1 VVAMRLVPI
10 LACVAVGLGLAS
22 SAGAQLVPV
31 PGTLVAM
38 APPKGFTLARSFSGF
53 ENVRGGS
60 SITVEEMPPSA
71 AADIVAAFSSPKSV
85 TTRFASQGV
94 RITRIDR
101 IALDSGEAPLAVGE
115 QSFKG
120 SEFVKYMTL
129 LGGRDGKNTVLITF
143 NLSAATPLRQSDVEA
158 IVRSVTIG
166 RPPSLSEKLAQ
177 VPFTF
182 KAAPPFHTADAMP
195 GSAVILATL
204 DGIDPEGKKPSIV
217 IGKVP
222 TSASPAENEQV
233 NEREMR
239 SVPGF
244 RDAPVTERRTT
255 PFAGG
260 SGNFI
265 SAAANGRTVM
275 QFVRVLPGGSLVR
288 MLATG
293 DTAAIEGA
301 RESIL
306 EIASSVQLPQ

>member
-1 VVAMRLVPI
+1 MRIVRI
-10 LACVAVGLGLAS
+10 VACVAALSLALDAS
-22 SAGAQLVPV
+22 AQLVAV
-31 PGTLVAM
+31 PGTHVAL
-38 APPKGFTLARSFSGF
+38 APPQGFTLARTFSGF
-53 ENVRGGS
+53 ENARGGS
-60 SITVEEMPPSA
+60 SITVEEMPPNA
-71 AADIVAAFSSPKSV
+71 AADIAAAFSSPKGL

-101 IALDSGEAPLAVGE
+101 VAVDSGEAPLAVGE
-115 QSFKG
+115 QSFRG

-158 IVRSVTIG
+158 VVHSVTIG
-166 RPPSLSEKLAQ
+166 RPPSLSEKLSQ
-177 VPFTF
+177 VPFKF
-182 KAAPPFHTADAMP
+182 EPAPPFHTADAMP

-204 DGIDPEGKKPSIV
+204 DGVDPEGKKPLVV

-244 RDAPVTERRTT
+244 REAPVTERRNV

-260 SGNFI
+260 TGNFI
-265 SAAANGRTVM
+265 SAAANGRTLM
-275 QFVRVLPGGSLVR
+275 QFVRVLPGGSMMRL
-288 MLATG
+288 LATG
-293 DTAAIEGA
+293 DTPAIEGA
-301 RESIL
+301 RRAIL
-306 EIASSVQLPQ
+306 DIASSVQLPD

>member
-1 VVAMRLVPI
+1 MRLVLV
-10 LACVAVGLGLAS
+10 LAPFAFGLGLVS
-22 SAGAQLVPV
+22 SASAQLVPV
-31 PGTLVAM
+31 PGTLVAL
-38 APPKGFTLARSFSGF
+38 APPQGFTLSREFSGF
-53 ENVRGGS
+53 ENKRGGS
-60 SITVEEMPPSA
+60 SITVEEMPPNT
-71 AADIVAAFSSPKSV
+71 AADITAAFSSPKGVS
-85 TTRFASQGV
+85 TRFASQGV

-101 IALDSGEAPLAVGE
+101 VGLESGDAPLAVGE

-120 SEFVKYMTL
+120 SEFVKYMAL

-158 IVRSVTIG
+158 VVRSVAIG

-177 VPFTF
+177 VPFKFET
-182 KAAPPFHTADAMP
+182 APPFHTADAMP

-204 DGIDPEGKKPSIV
+204 DGVDPAGKKPLIV
-217 IGKVP
+217 IGRVP

-244 RDAPVTERRTT
+244 RDAPVTERRNT

-260 SGNFI
+260 SGSFI

-275 QFVRVLPGGSLVR
+275 QFVRVLPGGSLMR
-288 MLATG
+288 LLATG
-293 DTAAIEGA
+293 DTPAIEGA
-301 RESIL
+301 RQAIL
-306 EIASSVQLPQ
+306 DIASSVELPE

>member
-1 VVAMRLVPI
+1 MRLVRI
-10 LACVAVGLGLAS
+10 LAGVAVGLGLVWSAS
-22 SAGAQLVPV
+22 AQLVPV
-31 PGTLVAM
+31 PGTLVAL
-38 APPKGFTLARSFSGF
+38 APPKGFTLAREFGGF
-53 ENVRGGS
+53 ENKRGGS
-60 SITVEEMPPSA
+60 SITVEEMPPNA
-71 AADIVAAFSSPKSV
+71 AADIVAAFSSPKGLS
-85 TTRFASQGV
+85 TRFGSQGV

-101 IALDSGEAPLAVGE
+101 IALDSGDAPLAVGE

-158 IVRSVTIG
+158 IVRSVNIG

-182 KAAPPFHTADAMP
+182 KTAPPFHTADAMP
-195 GSAVILATL
+195 GTAVILATL
-204 DGIDPEGKKPSIV
+204 DGVDPQGKKPLIV
-217 IGKVP
+217 IGRMP

-244 RDAPVTERRTT
+244 REAPVTERRNT

-265 SAAANGRTVM
+265 SAAANGRTVI
-275 QFVRVLPGGSLVR
+275 QFVRVLPGGSLMR
-288 MLATG
+288 MLVTG
-293 DTAAIEGA
+293 DTPAIEEA
-301 RESIL
+301 RQSIL
-306 EIASSVQLPQ
+306 DIASSVELPQ

>member
-1 VVAMRLVPI
+1 MRLVSI
-10 LACVAVGLGLAS
+10 AACVISLGLVLDAS
-22 SAGAQLVPV
+22 AQLVPV
-31 PGTLVAM
+31 PGTHVAL
-38 APPKGFTLARSFSGF
+38 APPQGFALAHTFSGF
-53 ENVRGGS
+53 ENGRGGS
-60 SITVEEMPPSA
+60 SITVEEMPPNA
-71 AADIVAAFSSPKSV
+71 AADIVAAFSSPKGV

-101 IALDSGEAPLAVGE
+101 VALDSGEAPLAVGE

-143 NLSAATPLRQSDVEA
+143 NLSASTALRQSDVEA
-158 IVRSVTIG
+158 VVRSVQIA
-166 RPPSLSEKLAQ
+166 RVPSLSEKLAE
-177 VPFTF
+177 VPFKF
-182 KAAPPFHTADAMP
+182 EPAAPFHTADAMA

-204 DGIDPEGKKPSIV
+204 DGIDPAGKKPLIV

-222 TSASPAENEQV
+222 TNASPAENEQV

-244 RDAPVTERRTT
+244 KEAPVTERRNI

-260 SGNFI
+260 TGNLI
-265 SAAANGRTVM
+265 SAAANDRTVM
-275 QFVRVLPGGSLVR
+275 QFIRVLPGGSLVR
-288 MLATG
+288 LLATG

-301 RESIL
+301 RQAIL
-306 EIASSVQLPQ
+306 DIAGSVELRE

>member
-1 VVAMRLVPI
+1 MRLVRI
-10 LACVAVGLGLAS
+10 LASVAVGLGLVWSAS
-22 SAGAQLVPV
+22 AQLVPV
-31 PGTLVAM
+31 PGTLVAL
-38 APPKGFTLARSFSGF
+38 APPKGFTLAHEFGGF
-53 ENVRGGS
+53 ENKRGGS
-60 SITVEEMPPSA
+60 SITVEEMPPNA
-71 AADIVAAFSSPKSV
+71 AADIVAAFSSPKGLS
-85 TTRFASQGV
+85 TRFGSQGV

-101 IALDSGEAPLAVGE
+101 IALDSGDAPLAVGE

-158 IVRSVTIG
+158 IVRSVNIG

-182 KAAPPFHTADAMP
+182 KTAPPFHTADAMP
-195 GSAVILATL
+195 GTAVILATL
-204 DGIDPEGKKPSIV
+204 DGVDPQGKKPLIV
-217 IGKVP
+217 IGRMP

-244 RDAPVTERRTT
+244 REAPVTERRNM

-275 QFVRVLPGGSLVR
+275 QFVRVLPGGSLMR
-288 MLATG
+288 MLVTG
-293 DTAAIEGA
+293 DTPAIEEA
-301 RESIL
+301 RQGIL
-306 EIASSVQLPQ
+306 DIASSVELPQ

>member
-1 VVAMRLVPI
+1 MRVVRI
-10 LACVAVGLGLAS
+10 LACVAALALAFGAS
-22 SAGAQLVPV
+22 AQLVPV
-31 PGTLVAM
+31 PGTLVAL
-38 APPKGFTLARSFSGF
+38 APPQGFTLAREFSGF
-53 ENVRGGS
+53 ENKRGGS
-60 SITVEEMPPSA
+60 SITVEEMPPNA
-71 AADIVAAFSSPKSV
+71 AADITAAFSSPKGV

-101 IALDSGEAPLAVGE
+101 VALASGDAPLAVGE

-129 LGGRDGKNTVLITF
+129 LGGRDGQNTVLITF
-143 NLSAATPLRQSDVEA
+143 NLSAATTLRQSDVEA
-158 IVRSVTIG
+158 VVRSVAIG
-166 RPPSLSEKLAQ
+166 RPPSLSEKVAQ

-195 GSAVILATL
+195 GTAVILATL
-204 DGIDPEGKKPSIV
+204 DGVDPAGKKPLIV

-244 RDAPVTERRTT
+244 RDAPVTERRNT

-275 QFVRVLPGGSLVR
+275 QFVRVLPGGSLMR
-288 MLATG
+288 LLATG
-293 DTAAIEGA
+293 DTPAIEGA
-301 RESIL
+301 RQAIL
-306 EIASSVQLPQ
+306 DIASSVELPE

>member
-1 VVAMRLVPI
+1 MRVVRI
-10 LACVAVGLGLAS
+10 LACVAALALAS
-22 SAGAQLVPV
+22 GASAQLVPV
-31 PGTLVAM
+31 PGTLVAL
-38 APPKGFTLARSFSGF
+38 APPQGFTLAREFSGF
-53 ENVRGGS
+53 ENKRGGS
-60 SITVEEMPPSA
+60 SITVEEMPPNA
-71 AADIVAAFSSPKSV
+71 AADITAAFSSPKGV

-101 IALDSGEAPLAVGE
+101 VALASGDAPLAVGE

-129 LGGRDGKNTVLITF
+129 LGGRDGQNTVLITF
-143 NLSAATPLRQSDVEA
+143 NLSAATTLRQSDVEA
-158 IVRSVTIG
+158 VVRSVAIG
-166 RPPSLSEKLAQ
+166 RPPSLSEKVAQ

-195 GSAVILATL
+195 GTAVILATL
-204 DGIDPEGKKPSIV
+204 DGVDPAGKKPLIV

-222 TSASPAENEQV
+222 TGASPAENEQV

-244 RDAPVTERRTT
+244 RDAPVTERRNT

-275 QFVRVLPGGSLVR
+275 QFVRVLPGGSLMR
-288 MLATG
+288 LLATG
-293 DTAAIEGA
+293 DTPAIEGA
-301 RESIL
+301 RQAIL
-306 EIASSVQLPQ
+306 DIASSVELPE

>member
-1 VVAMRLVPI
+1 MRLTRIFECAV
-10 LACVAVGLGLAS
+10 VGLGLAS
-22 SAGAQLVPV
+22 SASAQLVAV
-31 PGTLVAM
+31 PGTHVAL
-38 APPKGFTLARSFSGF
+38 APPQGFTLARDFSGF
-53 ENVRGGS
+53 ENKRGGS
-60 SITVEEMPPSA
+60 SITVEEMPPNA
-71 AADIVAAFSSPKSV
+71 AADIAAAFSSPKAVS
-85 TTRFASQGV
+85 TRFASQGV

-101 IALDSGEAPLAVGE
+101 IALDSGDAPLAVGE

-129 LGGRDGKNTVLITF
+129 LGGRDGQNSVLITF
-143 NLSAATPLRQSDVEA
+143 NLSAAAPLRQSDVEA
-158 IVRSVTIG
+158 IVRSATIG

-182 KAAPPFHTADAMP
+182 KTAPPFHTADAMP

-204 DGIDPEGKKPSIV
+204 DGVDPEGRKPLIV

-222 TSASPAENEQV
+222 TSASPADNEQV

-244 RDAPVTERRTT
+244 REAPVTERRTT

-288 MLATG
+288 MLVTG
-293 DTAAIEGA
+293 DTPAIEGVRQA
-301 RESIL
+301 IL
-306 EIASSVQLPQ
+306 DIASSVELPQ